1 MALDVWIGD
10 WNDPGSELAASFDPE
25 AYYWFLYP
33 LIERLQQSHGKY
45 IDLYGGCEF
54 SPNELALF
62 EKFLSDAEALVQRQ
76 HRRFRVHTGTRTQP
90 IEKERYSEVDRESFL
105 GFLASLRSAVRRCVQ
120 ASKSL
125 RFYGD

>member
-10 WNDPGSELAASFDPE
+10 WNDPGSELAASFEPE

-54 SPNELALF
+54 KPNELALF
-62 EKFLSDAEALVQRQ
+62 ENFLSDAVALVQRQ
-76 HRRFRVHTGTRTQP
+76 PRRIRVHTGTLTQP
-90 IEKERYSEVDRESFL
+90 NLKELYSEVDRESFL
-105 GFLASLRSAVRRCVQ
+105 GFLASLRSAAQRCVQ
-120 ASKSL
+120 AGKSL